1 MCIIYRNYYNSDEA
15 LREVEMDIKEGVDV
29 IIVKPA
35 MSYLDIISRIKSS
48 YNIPIIA
55 YNVSGEYAMVKSAS
69 KNKLISSPD
78 IIIEILSSMKRAGA
92 NSIIT
97 YHAIEIS
104 ELLN

>member
-1 MCIIYRNYYNSDEA
+1 
-15 LREVEMDIKEGVDV
+15 
-29 IIVKPA
+29 

-97 YHAIEIS
+97 YHAIEIA

>member
-1 MCIIYRNYYNSDEA
+1 MNYNNSDEA

-97 YHAIEIS
+97 YHAIEIA

>member
-1 MCIIYRNYYNSDEA
+1 
-15 LREVEMDIKEGVDV
+15 
-29 IIVKPA
+29 
-35 MSYLDIISRIKSS
+35 MSCYCFISKIKSS

-69 KNKLISSPD
+69 ENQLLSSPD
-78 IIIEILSSMKRAGA
+78 IIIEILTSMKRAGA

-97 YHAIEIS
+97 YHAIEIA